1 MDVFLLIGQSNMA
14 GRGFLAEAID
24 VDRSRLFTFRNC
36 RWQKLFRPIN
46 PDRSFSGVSLAERFA
61 ELYSKEHD
69 VEVGLIC
76 CADGGTQISQWQP
89 GEPLYENAVFQA
101 KLAMQNATLQGILWH
116 QGESDCSPD
125 QIALYE
131 DKLKHMIET
140 LRQDLGMPDIPFIV
154 GGLGDYLPQYPKDD
168 DLKNYTQINAILK
181 ALENTV
187 PQYAFVDATGLTS
200 NPDYLHFNAASL
212 YEFGQRYYDVF
223 SRRFGATVSKSNLN
237 TDLSRSDMELL

>member
-14 GRGFLAEAID
+14 GRGYLAEAID

-46 PDRSFSGVSLAERFA
+46 PDRSFSGVSLAEHFA

-69 VEVGLIC
+69 IEVGLIC

-89 GEPLYENAVFQA
+89 GQPLYENAVFQA
-101 KLAMQNATLQGILWH
+101 KLAMQNAALRGILWH
-116 QGESDCSPD
+116 QGESDCSTDKIP
-125 QIALYE
+125 LYE
-131 DKLKHMIET
+131 AKLKHVIET

-168 DLKNYTQINAILK
+168 DLKNYRQINKILQE
-181 ALENTV
+181 LEQTI
-187 PQYAFVDATGLTS
+187 PHYAFVDATGLTS

-223 SRRFGATVSKSNLN
+223 TQCFGDTLSESNLS
-237 TDLSRSDMELL
+237 TDLTRSDIELL